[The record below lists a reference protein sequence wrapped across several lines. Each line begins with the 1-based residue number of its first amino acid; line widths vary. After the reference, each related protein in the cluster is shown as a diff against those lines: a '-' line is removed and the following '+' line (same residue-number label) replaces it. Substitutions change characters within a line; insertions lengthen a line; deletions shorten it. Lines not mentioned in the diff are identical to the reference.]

1 MKSLQFES
9 FSPFAASSVVYSD
22 EQSPKRPKTLKSDD
36 LFEGEKEICIE
47 HNGALYRLKITRQ
60 DKLILNK

>member
-1 MKSLQFES
+1 MAGQMNQVNEH
-9 FSPFAASSVVYSD
+9 PIERH

>member
-1 MKSLQFES
+1 MAGQMNRINEHRVERREHL
-9 FSPFAASSVVYSD
+9 
-22 EQSPKRPKTLKSDD
+22 PKRPKTLKSND